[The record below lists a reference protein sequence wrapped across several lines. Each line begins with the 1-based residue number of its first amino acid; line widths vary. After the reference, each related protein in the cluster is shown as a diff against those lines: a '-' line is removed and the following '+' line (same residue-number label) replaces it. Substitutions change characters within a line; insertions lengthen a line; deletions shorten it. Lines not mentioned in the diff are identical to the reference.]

1 MILSRSGLYKLSA
14 HCSFINSGLGRD
26 GSECLFTHCRLI
38 VRRNPARMME
48 ANCKIT
54 QQKLENVVNELENC
68 SERFVMK
75 GSDWAEA
82 EKFELPCCLLIMRTE
97 IIKV

>member
-1 MILSRSGLYKLSA
+1 MSVYSPQA
-14 HCSFINSGLGRD
+14 HCSEEPG
-26 GSECLFTHCRLI
+26 
-38 VRRNPARMME
+38 ARMME

-54 QQKLENVVNELENC
+54 QQKLGNVVNELENC

-82 EKFELPCCLLIMRTE
+82 EKCELPCCLLIIRAE